1 MKIKRNIA
9 MSLIKDLIQDEKFKK
24 EMIDLISSTS
34 DSSGIAR
41 HEEKKIF
48 NNLLKVHKKNVDDVM
63 VPKGEIIFIDEK
75 IDKENLIKIINKEAH
90 SRMPVV
96 KGELE
101 NCLGMVHIKDLFK
114 KINNKS
120 FNIKSLLREVL
131 FIPSTTPVFNLLQ
144 KMKKQN
150 IHLAIVMDEF
160 NSVAGLVTIED
171 LVEEI
176 VGEIEDEHDKE
187 ETPMYHLKN
196 NNLVMDAAMLVD
208 DFERE
213 FDVSIP
219 EELKEDVGT
228 IGGIIFNLAGRIPKK
243 KEKFAI
249 NKKLSFTIHKVSSRK
264 ILEVIVHGV
273 KYQSFVF
280 IFNSTIFSYCR
291 QCSSHS
297 FITSAFWTFSFLLD
311 RNITFF
317 LFFIKRSNV

>member
-1 MKIKRNIA
+1 MKIKKNIA
-9 MSLIKDLIQDEKFKK
+9 ISLIKDLIQDDKFKK
-24 EMIDLISSTS
+24 EIIDLISSTS
-34 DSSGIAR
+34 DSSGVAKL
-41 HEEKKIF
+41 EEKKIF
-48 NNLLKVHKKNVDDVM
+48 NNLLKVHKKTVDDVM
-63 VPKGEIIFIDEK
+63 VPRGEIIFIDEK

-96 KGELE
+96 KEELE

-114 KINNKS
+114 RINNKS
-120 FNIKSLLREVL
+120 FKIKSLLREVL
-131 FIPSTTPVFNLLQ
+131 FIPSATPVFNLLQ

-187 ETPMYHLKN
+187 EAPMYDLKN
-196 NNLVMDAAMLVD
+196 NNLIMDAAMLVD

-213 FDVSIP
+213 FDISIP
-219 EELKEDVGT
+219 EDLKEDVGT

-243 KEKFAI
+243 KEKFDI

-273 KYQSFVF
+273 KPQ
-280 IFNSTIFSYCR
+280 
-291 QCSSHS
+291 
-297 FITSAFWTFSFLLD
+297 
-311 RNITFF
+311 
-317 LFFIKRSNV
+317 

>member
-1 MKIKRNIA
+1 MKIKRTIA
-9 MSLIKDLIQDEKFKK
+9 ISLIKELIQDEKFKK
-24 EMIDLISSTS
+24 EMIDLISSNS
-34 DSSGIAR
+34 DSSGVAR

-48 NNLLKVHKKNVDDVM
+48 NNLLKVHKKTVDDVM
-63 VPKGEIIFIDEK
+63 VPRGEIIFIDEK
-75 IDKENLIKIINKEAH
+75 INKEKLIKIINKEAH

-96 KGELE
+96 NGELE

-120 FNIKSLLREVL
+120 FIIKSLLREVL
-131 FIPSTTPVFNLLQ
+131 FIPSATAVFHLLQ

-187 ETPMYHLKN
+187 ETPLYHLKN

-228 IGGIIFNLAGRIPKK
+228 IGGILFNLAGRIPKK

-273 KYQSFVF
+273 KSQ
-280 IFNSTIFSYCR
+280 
-291 QCSSHS
+291 
-297 FITSAFWTFSFLLD
+297 
-311 RNITFF
+311 
-317 LFFIKRSNV
+317 

>member
-1 MKIKRNIA
+1 MKIKKNIA
-9 MSLIKDLIQDEKFKK
+9 ISLIKDLIQDDKFKK
-24 EMIDLISSTS
+24 EIIDLISSTS
-34 DSSGIAR
+34 DSSGVAKL
-41 HEEKKIF
+41 EEKKIF
-48 NNLLKVHKKNVDDVM
+48 NNLIKVHKKTVDDVM
-63 VPKGEIIFIDEK
+63 VPRGEIIFIDEK

-96 KGELE
+96 KEELE

-120 FNIKSLLREVL
+120 FKIKSLLREVL
-131 FIPSTTPVFNLLQ
+131 FIPSATPVFNLLQ

-187 ETPMYHLKN
+187 EAPMYDLKN
-196 NNLVMDAAMLVD
+196 NNLIMDAAMLVD

-213 FDVSIP
+213 FDISIP
-219 EELKEDVGT
+219 EDLKEDVGT

-243 KEKFAI
+243 KEKFDI

-273 KYQSFVF
+273 KSQ
-280 IFNSTIFSYCR
+280 
-291 QCSSHS
+291 
-297 FITSAFWTFSFLLD
+297 
-311 RNITFF
+311 
-317 LFFIKRSNV
+317 

>member
-1 MKIKRNIA
+1 MKIKKNLA
-9 MSLIKDLIQDEKFKK
+9 IKLVKELIQDENFKK
-24 EMIDLISSTS
+24 DIIDLISATS
-34 DSSGIAR
+34 DSSGIAKN
-41 HEEKKIF
+41 EEKKIF
-48 NNLLKVHKKNVDDVM
+48 NNLLKVHKKTVDDVM
-63 VPKGEIIFIDEK
+63 VPRGEIIFIDQN
-75 IDKENLIKIINKEAH
+75 IDKENIIKIINKEAH

-96 KGELE
+96 KKDLE
-101 NCLGMVHIKDLFK
+101 HCLGMVHIKDLFK

-120 FNIKSLLREVL
+120 FKIKSLLREVL
-131 FIPSTTPVFNLLQ
+131 FIPSATPVFNLLQ

-187 ETPMYHLKN
+187 EAPMYDLKN
-196 NNLVMDAAMLVD
+196 NNLIMDAAMLVD

-213 FDVSIP
+213 FDISIP
-219 EELKEDVGT
+219 EDLKEDVGT

-243 KEKFAI
+243 KEKFDI

-273 KYQSFVF
+273 KPQ
-280 IFNSTIFSYCR
+280 
-291 QCSSHS
+291 
-297 FITSAFWTFSFLLD
+297 
-311 RNITFF
+311 
-317 LFFIKRSNV
+317 

>member
-1 MKIKRNIA
+1 MKIKKNIA
-9 MSLIKDLIQDEKFKK
+9 ISLIKDLIQDDKFKK
-24 EMIDLISSTS
+24 EIIDLISSTS
-34 DSSGIAR
+34 DSSGVAKL
-41 HEEKKIF
+41 EEKKIF
-48 NNLLKVHKKNVDDVM
+48 NNLLKVHKKTVDDVM
-63 VPKGEIIFIDEK
+63 VPRGEIIFIDEK

-96 KGELE
+96 KEELE

-120 FNIKSLLREVL
+120 FKIKSLLREVL
-131 FIPSTTPVFNLLQ
+131 FIPSATPVFNLLQ

-176 VGEIEDEHDKE
+176 VGEIEDEHDKDE
-187 ETPMYHLKN
+187 APMFDLKN
-196 NNLVMDAAMLVD
+196 NNLIMDAAMLVD

-213 FDVSIP
+213 FDISIP
-219 EELKEDVGT
+219 EDLKEDVGT

-243 KEKFAI
+243 KEKFDI
-249 NKKLSFTIHKVSSRK
+249 NKKLSFTIHRVSSRK

-273 KYQSFVF
+273 KPQ
-280 IFNSTIFSYCR
+280 
-291 QCSSHS
+291 
-297 FITSAFWTFSFLLD
+297 
-311 RNITFF
+311 
-317 LFFIKRSNV
+317 

>member
-1 MKIKRNIA
+1 MKIKRTIA
-9 MSLIKDLIQDEKFKK
+9 ISLIKELIQDEKFKK
-24 EMIDLISSTS
+24 EMIDLISSNS
-34 DSSGIAR
+34 DSSGVAK

-48 NNLLKVHKKNVDDVM
+48 NNLLKVHKKTVDDVM
-63 VPKGEIIFIDEK
+63 VPRGEIIFIDEK

-120 FNIKSLLREVL
+120 FKIKSLLREVL
-131 FIPSTTPVFNLLQ
+131 FIPSSTPVFNLLQ

-196 NNLVMDAAMLVD
+196 NNLIMDAAMLVD

-228 IGGIIFNLAGRIPKK
+228 IGGILFNLAGRIPKK
-243 KEKFAI
+243 KEKFSI

-273 KYQSFVF
+273 KS
-280 IFNSTIFSYCR
+280 
-291 QCSSHS
+291 
-297 FITSAFWTFSFLLD
+297 
-311 RNITFF
+311 
-317 LFFIKRSNV
+317 

>member
-1 MKIKRNIA
+1 MKIKKNIA
-9 MSLIKDLIQDEKFKK
+9 ISLIKDLIQDDKFKK
-24 EMIDLISSTS
+24 EIIDLISSTS
-34 DSSGIAR
+34 DSSGVAKL
-41 HEEKKIF
+41 EEKKIF
-48 NNLLKVHKKNVDDVM
+48 NNLLKVHKKTVDDVM
-63 VPKGEIIFIDEK
+63 VPRGEIIFIDEK
-75 IDKENLIKIINKEAH
+75 IDKENLIRIINKEAH

-96 KGELE
+96 KEELE

-120 FNIKSLLREVL
+120 FKIKSLLREVI
-131 FIPSTTPVFNLLQ
+131 FIPSATPVFNLLQ

-187 ETPMYHLKN
+187 EAPMYDLKN
-196 NNLVMDAAMLVD
+196 NNLIMDAAMLVD

-213 FDVSIP
+213 FDILIP
-219 EELKEDVGT
+219 ENLKEDVGT

-243 KEKFAI
+243 KEKFDI

-273 KYQSFVF
+273 KPQ
-280 IFNSTIFSYCR
+280 
-291 QCSSHS
+291 
-297 FITSAFWTFSFLLD
+297 
-311 RNITFF
+311 
-317 LFFIKRSNV
+317 